1 VTDIAIRGLLRLY
14 PRAWR
19 VRYGD
24 ELAGLIL
31 QASGGRG
38 PSMRLST
45 NVALAGVRERLRAV
59 GLLGNDLTPGDR
71 TQSGV
76 LLVLWSWMLFVLGGI
91 GVQKAAEH
99 WTAAVPATKAGVPE
113 VAFGVLVVVAAIG
126 SVLVLA
132 GIAYGARAFAPFLGA
147 GGWGHI
153 RRPIYRAS
161 AITALT
167 AIGLLTLSIWAHHLT
182 VAQRNGHTPAY
193 SAAVLIWALLFAGC
207 LFTWAAAAVSAVRYL
222 NLKPRLLTIET
233 RIAAA
238 VTATMATMT
247 IASAIWW
254 AAVAHSAPWFFAG
267 TPAGTRGTVAPINLL
282 IPVGLMLTATLLASL
297 GTRRSLHNARL
308 MA

>member
-1 VTDIAIRGLLRLY
+1 MTDITIRGLLRLY

-19 VRYGD
+19 ARYGD
-24 ELAGLIL
+24 ELTDLIL
-31 QASGGRG
+31 QASGSRG
-38 PSMRLST
+38 PCLRLT
-45 NVALAGVRERLRAV
+45 ADVALAGIRERLRAI
-59 GLLGNDLTPGDR
+59 GSLGNDLTPGDR

-76 LLVLWSWMLFVLGGI
+76 LLVMWSWMLFVLGGI

-99 WTAAVPATKAGVPE
+99 WKAAVPTAKAGVPE
-113 VAFGVLVVVAAIG
+113 VAFGVLLVVAAIG

-132 GIAYGARAFAPFLGA
+132 GITCGARALAPFLRA
-147 GGWGHI
+147 GGWKHI

-161 AITALT
+161 AITGLT
-167 AIGLLTLSIWAHHLT
+167 VTGLLALSIWAHNLSL
-182 VAQRNGHTPAY
+182 AQRNGHNSAY

-207 LFTWAAAAVSAVRYL
+207 LFTWAAAAVSVVRYL

-238 VTATMATMT
+238 VTAMMATMT

-254 AAVAHSAPWFFAG
+254 AAVAHTAPWFFAG
-267 TPAGTRGTVAPINLL
+267 TAPGTQGTVAPLNLL
-282 IPVGLMLTATLLASL
+282 IPVAFMLTATLLASL

>member
-1 VTDIAIRGLLRLY
+1 VTESLIRVLLRLY

-19 VRYGD
+19 ARYGD

-31 QASGGRG
+31 QASAGRG
-38 PSMRLST
+38 PSVRLST
-45 NVALAGVRERLRAV
+45 NVALAGVRERLRAI

-71 TQSGV
+71 IQSGV
-76 LLVLWSWMLFVLGGI
+76 LLVLWAWMLFALGGI

-99 WTAAVPATKAGVPE
+99 WTAAVPASQAGVRE
-113 VAFGVLVVVAAIG
+113 VAFGVLVVAAAIG

-132 GIAYGARAFAPFLGA
+132 GIAYGASVFVPVLRA

-182 VAQRNGHTPAY
+182 VEHRNGHAPAF

-207 LFTWAAAAVSAVRYL
+207 LFAWAAAAVSAFRYL
-222 NLKPRLLTIET
+222 NLKPRLLAIET

-254 AAVAHSAPWFFAG
+254 AAIAHSAPWFFSG
-267 TPAGTRGTVAPINLL
+267 TPAGSRGTVVPINLL
-282 IPVGLMLTATLLASL
+282 IPVAFMVTATLLASL
-297 GTRRSLHNARL
+297 GTRRSLHNAGL